1 VKRIVL
7 LAAACASPRTSSP
20 APPVAAPF
28 SPQLRPSAGA
38 DLDGP
43 IPTARVTTKT
53 HGDGPA
59 MTVSLGADRPAI
71 AVDVPRPPRG
81 GAVGF
86 SFADERKGWVASI
99 PDANQLPSVAYGDG
113 RIFVSGGFESVSFY
127 SLDAQDGH
135 MLWASQ
141 GLEDN
146 GPTAASYDQ
155 GRVIF
160 NTESCTLFVMDAK
173 SGQKLWFKFLGDP
186 TLAQPAE
193 HDGLI
198 FAQHPGTAGP
208 TFSAYQIGDGTEVWS
223 HEIDGELLGAPVVS
237 GDSVFASTIQ
247 GTTYRFVSKS
257 GHVVWAQ
264 DLGATSAPWVVDG
277 ELYLSARKSGKERQI
292 VVSTKDG
299 EIVRV
304 ARDVAAPYLA
314 DVPDSMDNWKQ
325 VWAYEGSRPV
335 IADGVRYEAMGGT
348 VAASSTKDGR
358 TLWTRSTDK
367 PTERGL
373 GSVALAGPQVV
384 VSTRTGVVYGLDVD
398 TGYTVWSYDVG
409 VPVVAEPIVA
419 KGWVYVSTVDGRVI
433 ALQVS
438 DPTLD
443 GWHMWGGDPEH
454 DGPVA
459 RLDERPQ
466 HASR

>member
-1 VKRIVL
+1 VKRVIIL
-7 LAAACASPRTSSP
+7 CAACASPRATSPSP
-20 APPVAAPF
+20 AVATTF
-28 SPQLRPSAGA
+28 SPQVRPAPGA

-43 IPTARVTTKT
+43 IPTGRVSTKVRN
-53 HGDGPA
+53 DA
-59 MTVSLGADRPAI
+59 VTVSLGADRPAI
-71 AVDVPRPPRG
+71 AVDVPQPPRG
-81 GAVGF
+81 GAIGF
-86 SFADERKGWVASI
+86 TFAEDHKGWVASI

-113 RIFVSGGFESVSFY
+113 RVYVSGGFESVSFY

-135 MLWASQ
+135 MVWASQ

-146 GPTAASYDQ
+146 GPTAASFDQ

-193 HDGLI
+193 HEGLV
-198 FAQHPGTAGP
+198 FAQHPGDQGP
-208 TFSAYQIGDGTEVWS
+208 TFSAYQVGDGTEVWA
-223 HEIDGELLGAPVVS
+223 HAIDGELLGAPVIN
-237 GDSVFASTIQ
+237 GDSVYASTIQ
-247 GTTYRFVSKS
+247 GTTYRFVMKS
-257 GHVVWAQ
+257 GHVAWAQ

-277 ELYLSARKSGKERQI
+277 ELYLSARVKGGKERQI
-292 VVSTKDG
+292 VVSAKDG
-299 EIVRV
+299 SIVRT
-304 ARDVAAPYLA
+304 ARDVSAPYLA

-335 IADGVRYEAMGGT
+335 IANGVRYEAMGGT
-348 VAASSTKDGR
+348 VAASDAKDGR

-367 PTERGL
+367 PKERGL
-373 GSVALAGPQVV
+373 GSVAVAGPQVV
-384 VSTRTGVVYGLDVD
+384 VSTRAGVVYGLDID

-419 KGWVYVSTVDGRVI
+419 KGWVYVSTVDGRVV
-433 ALQVS
+433 AMQVG

-459 RLDERPQ
+459 SLDDRPK
-466 HASR
+466 HAAR